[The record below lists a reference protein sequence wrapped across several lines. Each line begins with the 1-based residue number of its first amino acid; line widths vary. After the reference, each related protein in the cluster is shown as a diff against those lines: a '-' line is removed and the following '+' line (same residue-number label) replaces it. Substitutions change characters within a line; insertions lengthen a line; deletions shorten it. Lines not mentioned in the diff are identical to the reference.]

1 MIHIVNLVTYL
12 DPKDD
17 AFSRLVAPTSL
28 VSLAIYPYYFPD
40 RGQLSDGAISF
51 NSLKYFVVAETK
63 LQSRRVER
71 MPV

>member
-1 MIHIVNLVTYL
+1 MIQIVNLVTYL

-17 AFSRLVAPTSL
+17 TFPRLVAPT
-28 VSLAIYPYYFPD
+28 SLAIYPYYFPD

-63 LQSRRVER
+63 LQPRRVER